1 MMIKQSP
8 SVTISAPQENDDDD
22 DDDDDL
28 RLLLLLVNRFLLEL

>member
-8 SVTISAPQENDDDD
+8 SITISAPEENDDD

>member
-8 SVTISAPQENDDDD
+8 SITISAPEENDD

>member
-8 SVTISAPQENDDDD
+8 SVTISAPEENDD

>member
-8 SVTISAPQENDDDD
+8 SITISAPEENNDD